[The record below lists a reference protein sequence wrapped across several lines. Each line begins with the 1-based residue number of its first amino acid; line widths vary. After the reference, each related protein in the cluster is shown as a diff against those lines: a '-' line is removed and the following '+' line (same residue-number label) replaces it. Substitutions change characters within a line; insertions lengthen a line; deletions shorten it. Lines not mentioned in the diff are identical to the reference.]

1 MKEKNID
8 ILFEVCHNWCMEKNR
23 GLKDKEDCR
32 EMEIRDYAVGGVT
45 YIDIGVDVVSP
56 RAVTIVN
63 GKKYGKILFN
73 DKIRHLWISGDEGR
87 RKGRMSGKY
96 ILDKLVAIGVM
107 G

>member
-1 MKEKNID
+1 MID
-8 ILFEVCHNWCMEKNR
+8 ILFGVCHNWCMEKNR
-23 GLKDKEDCR
+23 GLKDKEDCK

-45 YIDIGVDVVSP
+45 YIDVGVDVVSP

-73 DKIRHLWISGDEGR
+73 DGIRSLWVSGEGGR
-87 RKGRMSGKY
+87 LNGRGKGEY